1 MIWSKYNFSF
11 EKEQITYLYNSRTN
25 ALISTTED
33 ETKIALDQAKDGN
46 LSMLDPDSLA
56 LLKNGKFI
64 SSQEDED
71 SFFYEKKHNYYT
83 SVFSKEIL
91 NLTILTTLN
100 CNFKCPYCY
109 EKDTLNTQNLSPE
122 IEKAIIYLAKK
133 FPNIN
138 KIKITWYGGEPLLNF
153 DSIKRLTL
161 ELEKL
166 KKPIEHNIV
175 TNGYLLDDRMSF
187 FNTRNLESIQITIDG
202 LAETHN
208 KKRILKNNNGTFDR
222 ILANIEN
229 FIKLN
234 SACKVYIRCNID
246 ESNENEFSQLYH
258 FLNKK
263 FNFEKRLI
271 IYAAFVRN
279 DNGRCNNV
287 FIDSDKE
294 AEFFIR
300 NFKKENIKNLSF
312 KPRLTLGGCGANNLL
327 FFVITPNGDMYKCWN
342 DIGRSDYQIGNI
354 LDNGIYLNEITDKYL
369 LGPSI
374 YTDPECKNCSF
385 FPICSGGCS
394 HKRIQNQLHNEK
406 YNLCTYA
413 KNHLEKF
420 LELNYLK

>member
-1 MIWSKYNFSF
+1 M
-11 EKEQITYLYNSRTN
+11 RT
-25 ALISTTED
+25 L
-33 ETKIALDQAKDGN
+33 
-46 LSMLDPDSLA
+46 
-56 LLKNGKFI
+56 
-64 SSQEDED
+64 
-71 SFFYEKKHNYYT
+71 FFMKKKHNYYT
-83 SVFSKEIL
+83 SVFSNEIL

-109 EKDTLNTQNLSPE
+109 EKDALNTQNLSPE
-122 IEKAIIYLAKK
+122 IEKSIINLAKK

-175 TNGYLLDDRMSF
+175 TNGYLLDEKMSF

-208 KKRILKNNNGTFDR
+208 KKRILKNNNGTFDK

-229 FIKLN
+229 FFKLN
-234 SACKVYIRCNID
+234 STCRVFIRCNID

-263 FNFEKRLI
+263 FKFEKRLI

-279 DNGRCNNV
+279 DNGTCNNI
-287 FIDSDKE
+287 FIDNDKE
-294 AEFFIR
+294 ADFFIR
-300 NFKKENIKNLSF
+300 NFEKENIKNLSF

-342 DIGRSDYQIGNI
+342 DIGKFDYRIGNI
-354 LDNGIYLNEITDKYL
+354 LDNGTYLNEITDKYL

-374 YTDPECKNCSF
+374 YTDAECKNCSF

-394 HKRIQNQLHNEK
+394 HKRIQNLLHNGK

-420 LELNYLK
+420 LELNYLI